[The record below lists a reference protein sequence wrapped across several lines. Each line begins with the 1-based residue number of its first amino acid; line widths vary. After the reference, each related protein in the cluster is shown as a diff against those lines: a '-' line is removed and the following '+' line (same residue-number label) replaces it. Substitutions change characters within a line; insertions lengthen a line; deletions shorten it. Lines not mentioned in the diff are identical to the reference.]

1 MSEHRRKPPQQ
12 QGGGR
17 AAARRGAPAAPSGRR
32 AAPRDTT
39 GPSSSSYGDSS
50 YGEAA
55 YGDPSYGEASYGTRA
70 SGAPDEGERPYGGR
84 AQARR
89 AAQRSGSVGASGGRR
104 RAAEAG
110 GGGRGGDGGRRGGGS
125 GGSGGGAGR
134 GRGRGPGPSG
144 KKRFIDYPRAGRHGM
159 RRWIPS
165 WRLVSGLF
173 LGFLGS
179 LMVVAGISYAL
190 VEVPEVDKA
199 AKAQNNVYYW
209 ADGKQMVA
217 TGGER
222 NRQIIGYDDIPKE
235 MRFAVMS
242 AENKTFE
249 DDKGVDPMGIARA
262 LVNMAKGGQTQGG
275 STITQQY
282 VKNARL
288 GDQSQTFSR
297 KFKELFISIKVGR
310 TESKEKI
317 MAGYLNTAYY
327 GRGAY
332 GIQAAARA
340 YFDKEAKELD
350 PSECAL
356 LATVLK
362 GATYY
367 DPAGY
372 PEIDPAA
379 SRQDNTER
387 AKKRWKWILD
397 EEVKDGRLTSAERD
411 KYQDFPKLKN
421 PRSNTQLGGQTGY
434 LVDLAK
440 AYVIRTTDITAEQL
454 QRGGYEIHT
463 TFDRT
468 KVKELEKAVN
478 KVRKEK
484 IKPKLRPEK
493 DTHVQ
498 FGGASV
504 DPEDGAIKA
513 IYGGVDA
520 TKHFTNNADQTGA
533 QVGST
538 YKPFVLAAAFKYGV
552 RDPKG
557 PEIQSEA
564 ERTVVNPKSLYSGKN
579 ELKIQNYNGTV
590 WTDRDGKQ
598 WNQKNDGN
606 QSYNPPTYQID
617 LREAM
622 RESVNSAYVQLGMD
636 VGLSK
641 VKEAAMDAG
650 LQDDRSMASSNYPSF
665 SLGTS
670 SPSAIRMAGAYSTF
684 AASGKQNDPY
694 SVTKVV
700 HEGDEVYKHEKQ
712 TKRVFEPEVAD
723 NVTDVLRT
731 VVEKGTG
738 TSAQL
743 GNRPVAGKTGTTDGN
758 KSAWFVGYTP
768 QLSTAVSMYRLDD
781 DEANKK
787 REFLEM
793 FGTGGEEKI
802 HGASFPAKIWQDYM
816 SNALKGEPVENFP
829 VPQPIGKVVG
839 ETPPP
844 PPSPTATEEPT
855 KEEDEPSPP
864 APTETETTKPPT
876 KSPDPEESCSQW
888 DWECGHENGGVDGG
902 AEDGGANGDP
912 GGETPTPTTDPP
924 GQGDGG
930 LFGGPRGRQG

>member
-1 MSEHRRKPPQQ
+1 MSEHRRKPPQP

-17 AAARRGAPAAPSGRR
+17 AAARRGAPGAPSGRR
-32 AAPRDTT
+32 AAPRDAT
-39 GPSSSSYGDSS
+39 GPSSSSYGAP
-50 YGEAA
+50 GA
-55 YGDPSYGEASYGTRA
+55 
-70 SGAPDEGERPYGGR
+70 GAPDEGGQPYGGR

-89 AAQRSGSVGASGGRR
+89 AAQRSGSVGAGGGRR
-104 RAAEAG
+104 RAAEAS
-110 GGGRGGDGGRRGGGS
+110 GGGRAGGGGRRGGGGPGGS
-125 GGSGGGAGR
+125 GGSGPGR
-134 GRGRGPGPSG
+134 GRGRGPQQPG
-144 KKRFIDYPRAGRHGM
+144 KKRFIDYPRAGKQGA
-159 RRWIPS
+159 RRWVPS
-165 WRLVSGLF
+165 WRLVTGLF
-173 LGFLGS
+173 LSFLGG
-179 LMVVAGISYAL
+179 LMAVAGISYAL
-190 VEVPEVDKA
+190 VQVPEVDKA
-199 AKAQNNVYYW
+199 ATAQNNVYYW

-222 NRQIIGYDDIPKE
+222 NRQIIDYDDIPKE

-262 LVNMAKGGQTQGG
+262 VVNMAKGGQTQGG

-310 TESKEKI
+310 TVSKEDI

-340 YFDKEAKELD
+340 YFDKEATQLD

-379 SRQDNTER
+379 NQKDNTAR
-387 AKKRWKWILD
+387 ARKRWEWILD
-397 EEVKDGRLTSAERD
+397 EEVKDGHLTAAQRN
-411 KYQDFPKLKN
+411 KYKVFPKLQN

-440 AYVIRTTDITAEQL
+440 AYVIRNTDITAEEL
-454 QRGGYEIHT
+454 QQGGYEIHT
-463 TFDRT
+463 TFERK
-468 KVKELEKAVN
+468 KVKELENAVN

-504 DPEDGAIKA
+504 DPESGAIKA
-513 IYGGVDA
+513 IYGGEDA

-552 RDPKG
+552 RNPDG
-557 PEIQSEA
+557 PEVQSNA

-579 ELKIQNYNGTV
+579 ELKIQNYNGSV
-590 WTDRDGKQ
+590 WTDREGKE
-598 WNQKNDGN
+598 WLQKNDGDA
-606 QSYNPPTYQID
+606 SYNPPSYQID

-636 VGLSK
+636 VGLDK
-641 VKEAAMDAG
+641 VKQAAIDAG
-650 LQDDRSMASSNYPSF
+650 LKDDSSMASANYPSF

-670 SPSAIRMAGAYSTF
+670 SPSAIRMAGAYATF
-684 AASGKQNDPY
+684 AASGKQNEPY
-694 SVTKVV
+694 SVKEV
-700 HEGDEVYKHEKQ
+700 EYKGDSVYRHEKETTHPFTPQ
-712 TKRVFEPEVAD
+712 VAD

-743 GNRPVAGKTGTTDGN
+743 SGRPVAGKTGTTDGN

-768 QLSTAVSMYRLDD
+768 QLSTAISMYRLDD
-781 DEANKK
+781 DETNKK

-816 SNALKGEPVENFP
+816 SKALKGEPVRSFP
-829 VPQPIGKVVG
+829 TPGPIGQLVG

-844 PPSPTATEEPT
+844 PPSPTATKEP
-855 KEEDEPSPP
+855 EDEPSSPT
-864 APTETETTKPPT
+864 PTETETTKPPT
-876 KSPDPEESCSQW
+876 TQSPDPEESCSQW
-888 DWECGHENGGVDGG
+888 DWECNNDGGADGG

-912 GGETPTPTTDPP
+912 GGESPPPTDDPP
-924 GQGDGG
+924 GDDQGNQNGG
-930 LFGGPRGRQG
+930 GFIGGPRG